1 MPVQMPSLPRI
12 VTPVAYV
19 ANTAPPADARPRA
32 GPAHRI
38 VAVNPAAGPA
48 PGPATGPAA
57 GPAPDLTA
65 LEARE
70 RTRRIGEPGW
80 QPQPDS
86 PDFRPFGDDGLTFGD
101 LIDVVN
107 PLQHLPVVGNVYRWL
122 TGDDLSPAARV
133 AGGALYGGPIG
144 LAGSIGQLIVNGV
157 MGGAPDQEVLTA
169 LLGPSPFADPAE
181 GGTAVAAAAPAAIPN
196 AAPPNAAPTPTEAG
210 FLPLAGPANVPAAPA
225 MAAMIPLETGE
236 STAPMIPLAGNGAPS
251 PIELDRGQEA
261 ALLRFLESQS
271 PGGAPAGA
279 GPAPVIDIGPQPA
292 PGLDLPGSIPLE
304 MSRALESYRR
314 QQQQPDAAL
323 APDIELDIR
332 S

>member
-12 VTPVAYV
+12 VTPAAYV
-19 ANTAPPADARPRA
+19 ANAAPPADARPRA

-38 VAVNPAAGPA
+38 VAVNPAP
-48 PGPATGPAA
+48 GPAA

-70 RTRRIGEPGW
+70 RTRRVGEPGW

-86 PDFRPFGDDGLTFGD
+86 PDFKPFGDDGLTFGD

-107 PLQHLPVVGNVYRWL
+107 PLQHLPVLGNVYRWL

-144 LAGSIGQLIVNGV
+144 LAGSIGQLIANGII
-157 MGGAPDQEVLTA
+157 GGAPDQQVLTA

-181 GGTAVAAAAPAAIPN
+181 GATTVAALAPDAAPN
-196 AAPPNAAPTPTEAG
+196 AAPSPVEGG

-225 MAAMIPLETGE
+225 IAPMIPLETGGGA
-236 STAPMIPLAGNGAPS
+236 APMIPLAGSGAPS
-251 PIELDRGQEA
+251 PIELDQGQEA

-271 PGGAPAGA
+271 PVGAPTAAGTS
-279 GPAPVIDIGPQPA
+279 PAPVIDIGPQPA

-314 QQQQPDAAL
+314 QQQPPDAAL

>member
-1 MPVQMPSLPRI
+1 MPVQMASPPRI
-12 VTPVAYV
+12 MTPVAYV
-19 ANTAPPADARPRA
+19 ANAAPPADSRPRA
-32 GPAHRI
+32 GPAHQI
-38 VAVNPAAGPA
+38 VAASPAS
-48 PGPATGPAA
+48 
-57 GPAPDLTA
+57 GPAPDLTV

-70 RTRRIGEPGW
+70 RTRRVGEPGW

-86 PDFRPFGDDGLTFGD
+86 PDFEPFGDDGLTFGD

-144 LAGSIGQLIVNGV
+144 LAGSIGQLIANGI

-181 GGTAVAAAAPAAIPN
+181 GGTSVAALAPAASPN
-196 AAPPNAAPTPTEAG
+196 PAPAVAEG
-210 FLPLAGPANVPAAPA
+210 RFLPLAGPPGVPAAPV
-225 MAAMIPLETGE
+225 MAPMIPLETGE
-236 STAPMIPLAGNGAPS
+236 GTAPMIPLGGNGAPG
-251 PIELDRGQEA
+251 PIELDGGQEA

-271 PGGAPAGA
+271 PQGAPAGGGA
-279 GPAPVIDIGPQPA
+279 APVIDIGPEPA
-292 PGLDLPGSIPLE
+292 AGLDLPGSIPLE